1 LAWKPDAYD
10 SDVRPIGF
18 SEDVEETGSDLLIVD
33 ADHRVIADRSRD
45 PPRLEGKHRISGSRH
60 TKANASEELT
70 ADAAGFKMDPLRNT
84 HRGRHCGRHRGV
96 E

>member
-1 LAWKPDAYD
+1 
-10 SDVRPIGF
+10 
-18 SEDVEETGSDLLIVD
+18 
-33 ADHRVIADRSRD
+33 
-45 PPRLEGKHRISGSRH
+45 
-60 TKANASEELT
+60 LT